1 MSSPILAPAESA
13 VENQPS
19 VAVPRA
25 GAPTPDRANEIRR
38 PRLQVVG
45 GGSAPTGRSR
55 RVGRDATRET
65 FGPAHDAPISV
76 EQSVDMVRSS
86 ILFSALDH
94 EAAADLRRCM
104 VEVRLRRGQVLFRQG
119 EVGDR
124 LYVIADGKVKLGRVA
139 SDGRESLL
147 SLLGPGDMFGELSL
161 FDPGPRTATAAVVT
175 DAQVCALERRALEPL
190 LWQRPDLAL
199 CLLGRLSRR
208 VRRSAEAQTDL
219 VFHDTPG
226 RVAKTLV
233 DLSARFG
240 TPCDVGL
247 HLRHDLTQEELAQL
261 VGASRETVNKVLAD
275 FSDRGWIRTAAR
287 AVVLVDIERLRQR
300 AR

>member
-1 MSSPILAPAESA
+1 
-13 VENQPS
+13 
-19 VAVPRA
+19 
-25 GAPTPDRANEIRR
+25 
-38 PRLQVVG
+38 
-45 GGSAPTGRSR
+45 
-55 RVGRDATRET
+55 
-65 FGPAHDAPISV
+65 
-76 EQSVDMVRSS
+76 MVRSS

-161 FDPGPRTATAAVVT
+161 FDPGPRTSTAAVVA